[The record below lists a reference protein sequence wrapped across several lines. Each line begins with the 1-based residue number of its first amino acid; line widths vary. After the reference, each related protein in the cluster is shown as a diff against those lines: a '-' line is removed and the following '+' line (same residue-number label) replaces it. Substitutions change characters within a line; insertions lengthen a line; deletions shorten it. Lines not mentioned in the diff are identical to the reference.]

1 MPEEVPSHA
10 TDTKT
15 ASEILGI
22 VEERLNT
29 EAVAQMVEHIGFST
43 ELSNRLVHTFTGIQR
58 RIYLEGRLLRST
70 QEEVRNLI
78 LDVALL
84 KRAIVSLGQVGVM
97 ERRRV
102 EKELVLDL
110 FPPVRSYMGA
120 GVRIHVPQ
128 NRDTIPVDCE
138 SRIGVCKAAC
148 CRIFRAYL
156 TTEEVESGRYDW
168 AVREPYAL
176 MRSPYG
182 CVYLQGGGCTCR
194 RYDDSRPTVCR
205 DYSCAHDKRIWTDYD
220 KMVLNPQLEMQL
232 NKLHVNTSLGARSA
246 DVDTSGRTPSGADT
260 SGGGSASTGVGE
272 GQGAGIVSQTH
283 AKDNQE
289 PVGPPDFSELRE
301 LMIPEPADKF
311 VPPEAP
317 PDEGPS
323 AGQPDG
329 QG

>member
-1 MPEEVPSHA
+1 MPEEAASHT

-15 ASEILGI
+15 VSEILGI
-22 VEERLNT
+22 VEERLDT

-43 ELSNRLVHTFTGIQR
+43 ELSKRLVHTFTGIQR
-58 RIYLEGRLLRST
+58 RMSLEGRLLRST
-70 QEEVRNLI
+70 QEEIRNLI

-84 KRAIVSLGQVGVM
+84 KRAIASLGQVGVM

-110 FPPVRSYMGA
+110 FPPVRSYLGA

-128 NRDTIPVDCE
+128 SRGTVPVDCE
-138 SRIGVCKAAC
+138 SRIGICKAAC
-148 CRIFRAYL
+148 CRIFCAYL

-168 AVREPYAL
+168 TVREPYAL
-176 MRSPYG
+176 MRNRYG
-182 CVYLQGGGCTCR
+182 CVYLQGGGCACR

-205 DYSCAHDKRIWTDYD
+205 GYSCAHDKRIWMDYD
-220 KMVLNPQLEMQL
+220 KRALNPQLEMHL
-232 NKLHVNTSLGARSA
+232 NKLHVNASFGAKST
-246 DVDTSGRTPSGADT
+246 DVDLSGQTLQGTDD
-260 SGGGSASTGVGE
+260 SGGGSASNGVRE
-272 GQGAGIVSQTH
+272 RPGAGTVSQKHT
-283 AKDNQE
+283 KDNQE
-289 PVGPPDFSELRE
+289 PVGPPDFSGLRE
-301 LMIPEPADKF
+301 LMIPEPSDKF

-323 AGQPDG
+323 SGQPDG